1 MDGNVFTEQNL
12 VKHRWSEYFEQL
24 LNVDD
29 GRAAELTDLRGNEVN
44 GNQEVEVEVSIENVR
59 KAVKKLKK
67 GKAPGVDGIRSIEL
81 LPLYLPMKVSQ
92 PPLHP
97 LPMRTHTHRIVVSCQ
112 LWKSCTGRCYT

>member
-1 MDGNVFTEQNL
+1 M
-12 VKHRWSEYFEQL
+12 
-24 LNVDD
+24 
-29 GRAAELTDLRGNEVN
+29 N

-97 LPMRTHTHRIVVSCQ
+97 LPMHTHTPHSGVMSTLEVLYRKMLHIID
-112 LWKSCTGRCYT
+112 L